1 MTPLPATSLLC
12 PRDMVELSA
21 GQKCFSLGIFTGPP
35 IVPPPQTDKHI
46 APVPPDVSGHQRRV
60 VTGGISWRRTFSA
73 FQYRNYRLYFIGQL
87 VSLIGT
93 WMTNTAQ
100 GWLVYQLTGSKA
112 LLGIVA
118 AAGTAPMLFFSTWG
132 GWAADRF
139 PKRSVLICTQTV
151 MMILA
156 FIFAGLVWSGQIV
169 PWEII
174 VLGLLGGVVMAFD
187 MPARQSFV
195 VEIAS
200 REDLMNAISL
210 NSAMFNGA
218 RIVGPAIAG
227 FLMAKVGIALCFF
240 IDGASFIAVL
250 VGLFLMRVTPPPRSG
265 AAGGALAQSLEGFR
279 YVWNHTRV
287 RTIFALFAVVGVF
300 GWSYSVLMPAFAHD
314 ILHLGEQGY
323 GLLLGAIG
331 VGALVGALATAAFGS
346 SISSRRLAFGG
357 VWLFSAM
364 LFIFSLN
371 RNLTIAMIC
380 LAGAGFGMMLFFST
394 SNTTVQTIVPDEMRG
409 RVMGI
414 WSLIFG
420 GMIPFGS
427 LEAGAVAHYFG
438 TPATLTVGAIVCAL
452 AGGVTYVIVRRRDAQ
467 LAQTANLS
475 S

>member
-1 MTPLPATSLLC
+1 MNSTQ
-12 PRDMVELSA
+12 VER
-21 GQKCFSLGIFTGPP
+21 
-35 IVPPPQTDKHI
+35 V
-46 APVPPDVSGHQRRV
+46 APVPEDVTGRQRRV
-60 VTGGISWRRTFSA
+60 VTGGVSWRKTFSA
-73 FQYRNYRLYFIGQL
+73 FQYRNYRLYFCGQL

-112 LLGIVA
+112 LLGVVA
-118 AAGTAPMLFFSTWG
+118 AAGTAPMLLFSTWG

-156 FIFAGLVWSGQIV
+156 FIFAGLVWSGKIQ

-174 VLGLLGGVVMAFD
+174 LLGLFGGVVMAFD

-218 RIVGPAIAG
+218 RIVGPAVAG
-227 FLMAKVGIALCFF
+227 LLMAKVGIALCFF
-240 IDGASFIAVL
+240 IDGVSFIAVL
-250 VGLFLMRVTPPPRSG
+250 AGLFLMRVAPPPPS
-265 AAGGALAQSLEGFR
+265 AIGGALAQSLEGFR

-287 RTIFALFAVVGVF
+287 RTIFALFAIVGIF

-323 GLLLGAIG
+323 GLLLGASG
-331 VGALVGALATAAFGS
+331 VGALIGALTTATFGS
-346 SISSRRLAFGG
+346 TLQPRQMALGG

-364 LFIFSLN
+364 LLIFAFN
-371 RNLTIAMIC
+371 RNLYVAMLC

-414 WSLIFG
+414 WALIFG
-420 GMIPFGS
+420 GMTPFGS
-427 LEAGAVAHYFG
+427 LEAGALAHYVG
-438 TPATLTVGAIVCAL
+438 TSATLAIGACICAL
-452 AGGVTYVIVRRRDAQ
+452 AAAVTLVVVRRRDAQ
-467 LAQTANLS
+467 LAAAAAA
-475 S
+475 

>member
-1 MTPLPATSLLC
+1 MNGA
-12 PRDMVELSA
+12 ELERTA
-21 GQKCFSLGIFTGPP
+21 NVPEDLTGRP
-35 IVPPPQTDKHI
+35 
-46 APVPPDVSGHQRRV
+46 RRV
-60 VTGGISWRRTFSA
+60 ATGGVSWRRTFSA
-73 FQYRNYRLYFIGQL
+73 FQYRNYRLYFWGQL

-93 WMTNTAQ
+93 WMTSTAQ

-112 LLGIVA
+112 LLGVVA
-118 AAGTAPMLFFSTWG
+118 AAGTAPMLVFSTWG

-139 PKRSVLICTQTV
+139 PKRSVLVCTQTG

-156 FIFAGLVWSGQIV
+156 FIFAGLVWLGLIQ

-174 VLGLLGGVVMAFD
+174 VLGLFGGVAMAFD

-240 IDGASFIAVL
+240 IDGVSFLAFL
-250 VGLFLMRVTPPPRSG
+250 TGLLLMRLPAHVPS
-265 AAGGALAQSLEGFR
+265 AATGGALAQSLEGFR
-279 YVWNHTRV
+279 YVWNHVRV
-287 RTIFALFAVVGVF
+287 RTIFALFAIVGIF
-300 GWSYSVLMPAFAHD
+300 GWSYSVLMPAFARD
-314 ILHLGEQGY
+314 VLHLGEQGY
-323 GLLLGAIG
+323 GFLLGASG
-331 VGALVGALATAAFGS
+331 VGALIGALVTATFGPG
-346 SISSRRLAFGG
+346 IAPRKLAFGG

-364 LFIFSLN
+364 LLTFSFN
-371 RNLTIAMIC
+371 RSLTIAMLC

-394 SNTTVQTIVPDEMRG
+394 LNTTVQTIVPDEMRG

-420 GMIPFGS
+420 GMIPFGA
-427 LEAGAVAHYFG
+427 LEAGALAHYVG
-438 TPATLTVGAIVCAL
+438 TSATLAVGAVICAL
-452 AGGVTYVIVRRRDAQ
+452 TALGTLIVVRRRDAQ
-467 LAQTANLS
+467 LARA
-475 S
+475 

>member
-1 MTPLPATSLLC
+1 MKET
-12 PRDMVELSA
+12 
-21 GQKCFSLGIFTGPP
+21 GIERTANVPDFTGRP
-35 IVPPPQTDKHI
+35 
-46 APVPPDVSGHQRRV
+46 RRV
-60 VTGGISWRRTFSA
+60 ATGGVSWRKTFSA
-73 FQYRNYRLYFIGQL
+73 FQYRNYRLYFWGQL

-112 LLGIVA
+112 LLGVVA
-118 AAGTAPMLFFSTWG
+118 AAGTAPMLFFATWG

-139 PKRSVLICTQTV
+139 PKRSVLLWTQSA

-156 FIFAGLVWSGQIV
+156 FVFASLIWSGLIR
-169 PWEII
+169 PWHII
-174 VLGLLGGVVMAFD
+174 VLGLCGGVAMAFD

-218 RIVGPAIAG
+218 RIIGPAVAG

-240 IDGASFIAVL
+240 IDGVSFLAVL
-250 VGLFLMRVTPPPRSG
+250 GGLLMMRLPAHRGHS

-287 RTIFALFAVVGVF
+287 RTIFILFAIVGIF
-300 GWSYSVLMPAFAHD
+300 GWSYSVLMPAFARD
-314 ILHLGEQGY
+314 VLHLDEQGY
-323 GLLLGAIG
+323 GFLLGASG
-331 VGALVGALATAAFGS
+331 LGALLGAFTTATFGAGVS
-346 SISSRRLAFGG
+346 ARKLAFGG

-364 LFIFSLN
+364 LLLFSFN
-371 RNLTIAMIC
+371 RNLIVAMLC
-380 LAGAGFGMMLFFST
+380 LAGSGFGMMLFFST

-414 WSLIFG
+414 WALIFG

-427 LEAGAVAHYFG
+427 LEAGALAHYIG
-438 TPATLTVGAIVCAL
+438 TPATFGIGACICAL
-452 AGGVTYVIVRRRDAQ
+452 AATVTLMIVRRRDAQ
-467 LAQTANLS
+467 LAAAA
-475 S
+475 

>member
-1 MTPLPATSLLC
+1 MERTEIQRTANVPDL
-12 PRDMVELSA
+12 
-21 GQKCFSLGIFTGPP
+21 TGRP
-35 IVPPPQTDKHI
+35 
-46 APVPPDVSGHQRRV
+46 RRV
-60 VTGGISWRRTFSA
+60 ATGGVSWRKTFSA
-73 FQYRNYRLYFIGQL
+73 FQYRNYRLYFWGQL

-93 WMTNTAQ
+93 WMTSTAQ

-118 AAGTAPMLFFSTWG
+118 AAGTAPMLVFATWG

-139 PKRSVLICTQTV
+139 PKRSVLVCTQIG

-156 FIFAGLVWSGQIV
+156 FIFAALIWSRLIQT
-169 PWEII
+169 WHII
-174 VLGLLGGVVMAFD
+174 VLGLCGGVAMAFD

-240 IDGASFIAVL
+240 IDGISFLAVL
-250 VGLFLMRVTPPPRSG
+250 AGLLMMHLPPHVPG
-265 AAGGALAQSLEGFR
+265 AAAGGPLAQSLEGFR
-279 YVWNHTRV
+279 YVWNHVRV
-287 RTIFALFAVVGVF
+287 RTIFALFAIVGIF

-314 ILHLGEQGY
+314 VLHLEEQGY
-323 GLLLGAIG
+323 GFLLGASG
-331 VGALVGALATAAFGS
+331 VGALIGAFTTAAFGS
-346 SISSRRLAFGG
+346 SVSSRKLAFGG

-364 LFIFSLN
+364 LLIFSFN
-371 RNLTIAMIC
+371 RNLIVAMLC
-380 LAGAGFGMMLFFST
+380 LAGSGFGMMLFFST
-394 SNTTVQTIVPDEMRG
+394 SNTTVQTIVPNEMRG

-414 WSLIFG
+414 WALIFG

-427 LEAGAVAHYFG
+427 LEAGALAHYVG
-438 TPATLTVGAIVCAL
+438 TSATLAIGACICAL
-452 AGGVTYVIVRRRDAQ
+452 AAFVTLLIVRRRDAQ
-467 LAQTANLS
+467 LAVAARS
-475 S
+475 A

>member
-1 MTPLPATSLLC
+1 VSALSDLPNERTAAVPEDL
-12 PRDMVELSA
+12 
-21 GQKCFSLGIFTGPP
+21 TGRP
-35 IVPPPQTDKHI
+35 
-46 APVPPDVSGHQRRV
+46 RRV
-60 VTGGISWRRTFSA
+60 VTGGVSWRKTFSA
-73 FQYRNYRLYFIGQL
+73 FRHRNYRLYFLGQL

-93 WMTNTAQ
+93 WMTSTAQ

-139 PKRSVLICTQTV
+139 PKRTVLICTQIG
-151 MMILA
+151 MMILS
-156 FIFAGLVWSGQIV
+156 FIFAVLVWWKLIQ

-174 VLGLLGGVVMAFD
+174 VLGLFGGVAMAFD

-240 IDGASFIAVL
+240 IDGLSFVAVL
-250 VGLFLMRVTPPPRSG
+250 AGLFMMTFPARQISAPR
-265 AAGGALAQSLEGFR
+265 GGAIAQSLEGFR

-287 RTIFALFAVVGVF
+287 RTIFALFAFVGVF
-300 GWSYSVLMPAFAHD
+300 GWSYSVLMPAFARD
-314 ILHLGEQGY
+314 VLHLGERGY
-323 GLLLGAIG
+323 GLLLGASG
-331 VGALVGALATAAFGS
+331 VGALIGALVTATFGS
-346 SISSRRLAFGG
+346 AFAPRKLAFGG

-364 LFIFSLN
+364 LLFFSFN
-371 RNLTIAMIC
+371 RNLPIAMLC
-380 LAGAGFGMMLFFST
+380 LAGSGFGMMLFFST

-427 LEAGAVAHYFG
+427 LEAGVLAHYLGTSATLAVGAGICAVATGITF
-438 TPATLTVGAIVCAL
+438 
-452 AGGVTYVIVRRRDAQ
+452 VIVRRRDAQ
-467 LAQTANLS
+467 IAAS
-475 S
+475 A